1 MTKSQTLDVDFLNII
16 LYNIDIDL
24 VESIFNKL
32 N

>member
-1 MTKSQTLDVDFLNII
+1 MTKSQTLDVDFLNIM

-24 VESIFNKL
+24 VESIFNKS